1 MSKNLTEIIRVYW
14 SIAIILL
21 FRIDIVLSNESVQ
34 FCTELPRTELDDKVE
49 LKKVFWP
56 SYLLMDK
63 DLGCRKI
70 L

>member
-49 LKKVFWP
+49 LKKVFWL